1 MQIALTKKLADATGR
16 TLAPVQEDINP
27 LFSWTA
33 NWVKV
38 WSNSR
43 VEDMIVMVN
52 NSTRFVVAIYQVKR
66 KDLKKIENI
75 MKTAIANTL
84 LSMNVNPEVVEDY
97 LTQSGEVV
105 FVKNSDRK
113 ATSWVNRAAQ
123 DGSLEVYKNYDG
135 IDKIYRDTIGINANY
150 APVNYSTS
158 AAKAGFFPYEKM
170 FSELSALTGQP
181 IYKYRAY
188 ELLVTLDLDIYQA
201 ERRIIVP
208 ADIKFTSLHK
218 VLQSVFNWEN
228 SHLHEFSF
236 YKETPENHAYIRPD
250 LTLVVS
256 EESLSYDR
264 QAILIDDQKLSDY
277 LLEYKQ
283 LVYTYDFGDNWQHQ
297 IQLVREIEDYNQ
309 QAPYLLEA
317 SGQTPPEDVGGVG
330 GYIEFYE
337 IMMDSQHPEYAH
349 MSRWARFWRPELSEW
364 ETRAKFIQP

>member
-1 MQIALTKKLADATGR
+1 MQIALTKKLADATGQA
-16 TLAPVQEDINP
+16 LAPLQEDINP

-66 KDLKKIENI
+66 KDLKKIDSI
-75 MKTAIANTL
+75 IKTAIANTL
-84 LSMNVNPEVVEDY
+84 LSMNVNPEVVEGY
-97 LTQSGEVV
+97 LTQSGDIV

-113 ATSWVNRAAQ
+113 ATSWVNRAAEEC
-123 DGSLEVYKNYDG
+123 SLEIYKGYDG

-158 AAKAGFFPYEKM
+158 AKEGFFPYEKM
-170 FSELSALTGQP
+170 FSELSSLTGKP
-181 IYKYRAY
+181 TYKYRAY

-208 ADIKFTSLHK
+208 AEINFTALHK

-236 YKETPENHAYIRPD
+236 YKKMPEKHEFVRPD
-250 LTLVVS
+250 LTLVGF
-256 EESLSYDR
+256 EESLDYDR
-264 QAILIDDQKLSDY
+264 QVILIEDQKLSDY
-277 LLEYKQ
+277 LLDYKQ
-283 LVYTYDFGDNWQHQ
+283 LIYTYDLGDDWQHQ
-297 IQLVREIEDYNQ
+297 IQLVREIEDCSQ

-330 GYIEFYE
+330 GYIEFYK
-337 IMMDSQHPEYAH
+337 IMLNSQHPEYANL
-349 MSRWARFWRPELSEW
+349 SRWAQFWTTELREW
-364 ETRAKFIQP
+364 ETRPKFIQS